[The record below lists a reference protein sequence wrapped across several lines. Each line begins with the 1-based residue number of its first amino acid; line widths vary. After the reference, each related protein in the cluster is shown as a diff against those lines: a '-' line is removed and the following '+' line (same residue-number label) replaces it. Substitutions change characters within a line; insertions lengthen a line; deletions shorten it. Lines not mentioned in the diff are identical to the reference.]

1 MGIRASFTGAQ
12 TIDISS
18 IADDMLAQV
27 IADHAAERF
36 RPANRANRQVAGG
49 DITYTVT
56 VDGKVVHAGKGD
68 LFPTNQVAVVVRRTP
83 GRRHSVTVDWL
94 WHKLQGVTLARA
106 VDAYWQLQ
114 SAAQFIGIWS
124 NPQAG
129 LARWLLLRYLHHR
142 YPAVMA
148 RLALYDQRI
157 DTAKKLYRLY
167 RWSKIVGGLLPGG
180 SGGSDVGV
188 LAWIARELRERSPV
202 MSGAY
207 RDAHALYGDGR
218 MIMGAGDITSD
229 SEVPEAEEY
238 SFTNPL
244 PYARKIEFGKTQSG
258 RDFVVSVPNHIYE
271 RVAEDA
277 RREFRGLAD
286 ISYEV
291 RAVIDGAQTP
301 QRVAKRQHNRPGNR
315 FPSIVVRF

>member
-56 VDGKVVHAGKGD
+56 VDGRVVHAGKGD

-106 VDAYWQLQ
+106 VDAYWQIQ
-114 SAAQFIGIWS
+114 SAAQFLGIWS

-167 RWSKIVGGLLPGG
+167 RWSKIAGGLLPSG
-180 SGGSDVGV
+180 SGGGESGV

-229 SEVPEAEEY
+229 SEVPEAKEY
-238 SFTNPL
+238 SFSNAV
-244 PYARKIEFGKTQSG
+244 PYSRRLEFGKTKSG
-258 RDFVVSVPNHIYE
+258 RDFLISVPNRIYE
-271 RVAEDA
+271 RVAADA
-277 RREFRGLAD
+277 RSKFGEIASFEYTSLPIIGGEQVSSRRAGARGRNARYPT
-286 ISYEV
+286 IIV
-291 RAVIDGAQTP
+291 RM
-301 QRVAKRQHNRPGNR
+301 R
-315 FPSIVVRF
+315 